1 MWIRLRLSPLQ
12 CVKMAAVNGSF
23 RIESSVNAKRYV
35 APFQPRSMNKWM
47 LLGFAI
53 ISEVIA
59 TSSLKSTE
67 GFTKLWPSI
76 LVLIGYSAAFYFLSL
91 TLDTIPIG
99 VAYAVWSGI
108 GIAGIALVS
117 VLFFDQRLDAAAII
131 GMGLIVAGVVVLRL
145 FSDAS
150 VE

>member
-1 MWIRLRLSPLQ
+1 
-12 CVKMAAVNGSF
+12 
-23 RIESSVNAKRYV
+23 
-35 APFQPRSMNKWM
+35 MNKWV

-67 GFTKLWPSI
+67 GFTKLWPSL
-76 LVLIGYSAAFYFLSL
+76 LVLLGYSAAFYFLSL

-108 GIAGIALVS
+108 GVAGIALVS

-131 GMGLIVAGVVVLRL
+131 GMGLIVTGVIVLRL

>member
-1 MWIRLRLSPLQ
+1 
-12 CVKMAAVNGSF
+12 
-23 RIESSVNAKRYV
+23 
-35 APFQPRSMNKWM
+35 MNKWI
-47 LLGFAI
+47 LLSFAI

-67 GFTKLWPSI
+67 GFTKLWPSVI
-76 LVLIGYSAAFYFLSL
+76 VLVGYSAAFYFLSL

-108 GIAGIALVS
+108 GVAGIALVS
-117 VLFFDQRLDAAAII
+117 VFFFEQRLDAGAII
-131 GMGLIVAGVVVLRL
+131 GMALIVAGVVVLRL

>member
-1 MWIRLRLSPLQ
+1 
-12 CVKMAAVNGSF
+12 
-23 RIESSVNAKRYV
+23 
-35 APFQPRSMNKWM
+35 MNKWV

-76 LVLIGYSAAFYFLSL
+76 LVLLGYSAAFYFLSL

-108 GIAGIALVS
+108 GVAGIALVS
-117 VLFFDQRLDAAAII
+117 VLFFDQRLDAGAVI
-131 GMGLIVAGVVVLRL
+131 GMGLIVAGVIVLRL

>member
-1 MWIRLRLSPLQ
+1 
-12 CVKMAAVNGSF
+12 
-23 RIESSVNAKRYV
+23 
-35 APFQPRSMNKWM
+35 MNKWI
-47 LLGFAI
+47 LLSFAI
-53 ISEVIA
+53 FSEVIA

-67 GFTKLWPSI
+67 GFTKLWPSL
-76 LVLIGYSAAFYFLSL
+76 LVLLGYSAAFYFLSL

-108 GIAGIALVS
+108 GVAGIALVS
-117 VLFFDQRLDAAAII
+117 VLFFDQRLDAAAVI

>member
-1 MWIRLRLSPLQ
+1 MLL
-12 CVKMAAVNGSF
+12 
-23 RIESSVNAKRYV
+23 NANRYV
-35 APFQPRSMNKWM
+35 AAFSPRIMNKWV
-47 LLGFAI
+47 LLSLAI
-53 ISEVIA
+53 FSEVIA

-67 GFTKLWPSI
+67 GFTKLWPSL
-76 LVLIGYSAAFYFLSL
+76 LVLLGYSAAFYFLSL

-108 GIAGIALVS
+108 GVAGIALVS

-131 GMGLIVAGVVVLRL
+131 GMGLIVAGVVVLRV

>member
-1 MWIRLRLSPLQ
+1 
-12 CVKMAAVNGSF
+12 
-23 RIESSVNAKRYV
+23 
-35 APFQPRSMNKWM
+35 MNKWI
-47 LLGFAI
+47 LLSFAI
-53 ISEVIA
+53 FSEVIA

-67 GFTKLWPSI
+67 GFTKLWPSL
-76 LVLIGYSAAFYFLSL
+76 LVLLGYSAAFYFLSL

-108 GIAGIALVS
+108 GVAGIALVS

-131 GMGLIVAGVVVLRL
+131 GMGLIVTGVIVLRL